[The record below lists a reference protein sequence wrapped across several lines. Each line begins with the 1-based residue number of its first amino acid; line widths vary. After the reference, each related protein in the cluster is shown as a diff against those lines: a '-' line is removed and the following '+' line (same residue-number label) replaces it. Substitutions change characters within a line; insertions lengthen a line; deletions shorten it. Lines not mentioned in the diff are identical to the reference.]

1 MARYLAK
8 GALMTDT
15 DRNMQD
21 AKNAAQ
27 DAAKR
32 VGDTAGDAAEDA
44 ARTVG
49 AGADRIGDTTRDT
62 AADTAQTLRTGAGR
76 IGDTAGDA
84 MRDLRGPAN
93 ETVDAITAQ
102 AQAAM
107 SGAKEAADDGVAYVK
122 ERYRENPGLVIAV
135 GVAVVVG
142 VGLVIKAITRR

>member
-32 VGDTAGDAAEDA
+32 VGDTAQDTAADT
-44 ARTVG
+44 ARTMG
-49 AGADRIGDTTRDT
+49 AGADRIGDAARDT

-76 IGDTAGDA
+76 IGDTADDA
-84 MRDLRGPAN
+84 IRDLRGPAN

-107 SGAKEAADDGVAYVK
+107 SGAKETVDEGVAYVK
-122 ERYRENPGLVIAV
+122 ARYRENPGVVIAV
-135 GVAVVVG
+135 GAAAAVAL
-142 VGLVIKAITRR
+142 GLVVRAISRR